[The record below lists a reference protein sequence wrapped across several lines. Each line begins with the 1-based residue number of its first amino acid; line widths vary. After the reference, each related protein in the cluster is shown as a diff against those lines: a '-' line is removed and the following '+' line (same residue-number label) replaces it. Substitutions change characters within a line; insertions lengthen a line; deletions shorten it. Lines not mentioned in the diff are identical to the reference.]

1 MSLLL
6 RDLLPVRIH
15 SVNTV
20 SKVSV
25 MAGDSI
31 TIPCLYGSQYMNNVK
46 YLCKG
51 YYWSSCSYAVK
62 TNQPHSSGKF
72 SISDDKNQRIF
83 TVTIKDL
90 MNTDTDYWCN
100 VEINGRVDVGQ
111 YFHLSITTDTPSL
124 SVDHQEITGFI
135 GESINISC
143 YYRNSGE
150 RRWCRLGMN
159 CVTGSSV
166 SIDGTSVTISATV
179 PNVFTVTMSGLKTE
193 SSGWYYC
200 VKGELQMPV
209 HVTVTERPTTSKYYN
224 SKSTKYIFISIS
236 QTQSF
241 HCVTT
246 VSKVSVKAGDSIT
259 IPCRYGSEY
268 MNNVKY
274 LCKGSHWKFCS
285 YAVETNQPH
294 SSEKFSISDDKNQN
308 IFTVTIKDL
317 TNTDT
322 DYWCFVEIN
331 GGADDGQYFHLS
343 ITTGKTPLKHL

>member
-1 MSLLL
+1 MVKNITYLNIFFHICWSGPNFFYFVIWITFLSVGLAYKISSLVVL
-6 RDLLPVRIH
+6 
-15 SVNTV
+15 SV
-20 SKVSV
+20 K
-25 MAGDSI
+25 AGDSI
-31 TIPCLYGSQYMNNVK
+31 TIPCLYGSKYMNNMK

-90 MNTDTDYWCN
+90 TNTDTDYWCV
-100 VEINGRVDVGQ
+100 VEINGGADYRQ
-111 YFHLSITTDTPSL
+111 YFPLSVTTDTPSL

-159 CVTGSSV
+159 CVTESSV
-166 SIDGTSVTISATV
+166 SIDGTSVTINATV

-209 HVTVTERPTTSKYYN
+209 HVTVTERPTTSSNVTGHLLHGTHKPGHKFCIN
-224 SKSTKYIFISIS
+224 SVLY
-236 QTQSF
+236 
-241 HCVTT
+241 V
-246 VSKVSVKAGDSIT
+246 VKA
-259 IPCRYGSEY
+259 
-268 MNNVKY
+268 
-274 LCKGSHWKFCS
+274 
-285 YAVETNQPH
+285 
-294 SSEKFSISDDKNQN
+294 
-308 IFTVTIKDL
+308 
-317 TNTDT
+317 
-322 DYWCFVEIN
+322 
-331 GGADDGQYFHLS
+331 
-343 ITTGKTPLKHL
+343 